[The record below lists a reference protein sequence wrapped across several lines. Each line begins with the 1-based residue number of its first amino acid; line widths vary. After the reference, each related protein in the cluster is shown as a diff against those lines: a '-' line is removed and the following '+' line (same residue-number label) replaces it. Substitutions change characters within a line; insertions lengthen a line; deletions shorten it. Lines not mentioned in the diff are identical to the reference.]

1 MKKTILITGG
11 CGFIGSNFIHYMK
24 DIYPDYNLINL
35 DCLTYSGNLENLKEI
50 KTDEHYRFIKG
61 DITDEQ
67 LIADIFN
74 NNQIGSVV
82 HFAAE
87 THVDRS
93 ILSAKPF
100 VTSNVV
106 GTCVLLE
113 AARHYWQASLE
124 KDPSFRFVHISTDE
138 VYGTLGKDGW
148 FTEES
153 PLLPNS
159 PYSASKTGA
168 DLLARSYFETY
179 GLPVLIVRPSNNYGP
194 YQYPEKFIPLMIT
207 NLMEDKTIPVYGKGE
222 NVRDWVYVT
231 NTCSA
236 IDLIL
241 HKGTP
246 GEAYNVGGESEKRN
260 IDLARG
266 ILSLFNKGDEH
277 LTFVKDRPG
286 HDFRYALKNDKIKGA
301 LGWNQT
307 VTLQEGIERTVEWYK
322 TNKWWWKPLKEKLS
336 RESKGFWS
344 KE

>member
-24 DIYPDYNLINL
+24 DLYPDYNLINL
-35 DCLTYSGNLENLKEI
+35 DCLTYSGNLENLKALGN
-50 KTDEHYRFIKG
+50 DAHYRFIQG
-61 DITDEQ
+61 DITDDQ
-67 LIADIFN
+67 LITQLFKDNHIDA
-74 NNQIGSVV
+74 VV

-100 VTSNVV
+100 ITTNVV

-113 AARHYWQASLE
+113 AARHYWSGPLAGE
-124 KDPSFRFVHISTDE
+124 PSFRFVHISTDE
-138 VYGTLGKDGW
+138 VYGTLGTDGW

-168 DLLARSYFETY
+168 DLLVRSYFETY
-179 GLPVLIVRPSNNYGP
+179 GLPVLLVRPSNNYGP
-194 YQYPEKFIPLMIT
+194 YQFPEKFIPLMVT
-207 NLMEDKTIPVYGKGE
+207 NLMEDENIPVYGKGE

-241 HKGTP
+241 HKGKP

-260 IDLARG
+260 IDLARE
-266 ILSLFNKGDEH
+266 ILSLFNKGEEC
-277 LTFVKDRPG
+277 LTFVQDRPG
-286 HDFRYALKNDKIKGA
+286 HDFRYALKNDKIKGS

-307 VTLQEGIERTVEWYK
+307 VTLQEGITQTVTWYK
-322 TNKWWWKPLKEKLS
+322 ENEWWWKPLKQKLA